1 MWFRNGRRNV
11 NEKDVKF
18 QIHRKFMDLVRVS
31 KADLVPGRQIVV
43 KIKFSEEFITSEWAF
58 VQVTDTGELEFI
70 ILDQQVLH
78 HIHFEDIQSVLF
90 VSYGSVL
97 K

>member
-1 MWFRNGRRNV
+1 MWFRKGGRKV
-11 NEKDVKF
+11 EEQDVKF

-31 KADLVPGRQIVV
+31 KADLVPGRQVVV

-58 VQVTDTGELEFI
+58 VQVTDAGELEFI
-70 ILDQQVLH
+70 ILDQRVLH

-90 VSYGSVL
+90 VSYVSDQ